1 MLAQLTIENKTFRE
15 EVAQSKTKVFQLES
29 DLDYLRTTI
38 EKNLPFFNKLEQE
51 NKKLQLSVNNKSN
64 REKQMDKLQTKLRN
78 TEKKYNGQ
86 QAEHDKVKGKLEREN
101 QQLKERLDTVTQMNH
116 NL

>member
-1 MLAQLTIENKTFRE
+1 MPALVNQDQLVNSVDGEIKERMLAQLTIENKTFRE

-64 REKQMDKLQTKLRN
+64 REKQMDKL
-78 TEKKYNGQ
+78 
-86 QAEHDKVKGKLEREN
+86 
-101 QQLKERLDTVTQMNH
+101 
-116 NL
+116 

>member
-1 MLAQLTIENKTFRE
+1 MNQDQLVNSVDGEIKERMLAQLTIENKTFRE

-64 REKQMDKLQTKLRN
+64 REKQMDKL
-78 TEKKYNGQ
+78 
-86 QAEHDKVKGKLEREN
+86 
-101 QQLKERLDTVTQMNH
+101 
-116 NL
+116 